1 MGKGRG
7 DDHGAHGKLCTGEF
21 SCTCA
26 CLLAVMVVVFFATSQ
41 IGHVEEELERE
52 LEGYDEGSVARATF
66 SDARMEGLVA
76 MRSHVDGT
84 QEPTKVIVGLMF
96 NSTLAPRG
104 EYEWGVADDCS
115 GAGRVDLTLAHGVL
129 RNLELDGG
137 LCVLVTYDQELRLE
151 GENSVVGK
159 SVLISQSGEAGGTRF
174 CAPIEAAEAEEGE
187 EGR

>member
-1 MGKGRG
+1 M
-7 DDHGAHGKLCTGEF
+7 
-21 SCTCA
+21 
-26 CLLAVMVVVFFATSQ
+26 
-41 IGHVEEELERE
+41 
-52 LEGYDEGSVARATF
+52 
-66 SDARMEGLVA
+66 
-76 MRSHVDGT
+76 
-84 QEPTKVIVGLMF
+84 
-96 NSTLAPRG
+96 
-104 EYEWGVADDCS
+104 ADDCS